1 MVGIIVTQLISWG
14 QFRIKH
20 LVQMD
25 EIVSINKNKYKPIPS
40 TWFMLVSRIF
50 AVIWGF
56 SDIYLWKGLWDG
68 IDCYFAG
75 GEKDWT
81 VAATTFAV
89 GVIILT
95 FAGIS

>member
-25 EIVSINKNKYKPIPS
+25 ESVSINKNKYKPIPS

-81 VAATTFAV
+81 VAATTFAI
-89 GVIILT
+89 GVTILT